1 MTRFDLEAVQER
13 LRIEELDAWLLFDFR
28 RLNPLACEV
37 LHIPPERFITRRWF
51 YLIPAEGE
59 PVGIVPRLE
68 PEALLGLPGKH
79 FTYLRYDELRTLVK
93 ETVNGM
99 RRVAM
104 EYAPHGTNPY
114 VSRVDGGTLD
124 LVRAGGV
131 EVVSSADLVQYFQ
144 SLWPDEAYP
153 LYRKAAAALIE
164 IKNAAFERVRESLR
178 DDRTITEQALARW
191 IMNQMSQN
199 GLVADEPIVAV
210 GVHTGDPHY
219 HSLGRPEVRIER
231 DQPLMIDLF
240 TRVDHPDATVAD
252 FTYMAWTGPEP
263 DPRFMEIWDV
273 ARTARDTAVSTVR
286 ATLLAGER
294 LEGWQVDRAA
304 RTVVDEAGFGEAF
317 IHRTGHSLGRETH
330 GSGVHAD
337 DLEMRDERAVIP
349 GVSFT
354 VEPGI
359 YLPEFGVRTEVNVLV
374 QARQVE
380 VFEEPMQESPT
391 LLA

>member
-1 MTRFDLEAVQER
+1 MSRFDLAAVQER
-13 LRIEELDAWLLFDFR
+13 LRLEELDAWLLFDFR

-59 PVGIVPRLE
+59 PRAIVPRLE
-68 PEALLGLPGKH
+68 PEALEGLPGEH
-79 FTYLRYDELRTLVK
+79 HTYLRYDELRSLVK
-93 ETVNGM
+93 DAVDGKK
-99 RRVAM
+99 RVAM

-124 LVRAGGV
+124 LVRAAGA

-144 SLWPDEAYP
+144 AVWPPEAYP
-153 LYRKAAAALIE
+153 LYRTAAGALIE
-164 IKNAAFERVRESLR
+164 IKNAAFERVREALR

-210 GVHTGDPHY
+210 GAHSGDPHY
-219 HSLGRPEVRIER
+219 HSLGRPEVKIEA
-231 DQPLMIDLF
+231 DQPLLIDLF

-252 FTYMAWTGPEP
+252 FTYMAWTGSTP
-263 DPRFMEIWDV
+263 DPGFMEIWEV
-273 ARTARDTAVSTVR
+273 ARKARDTAISTIR

-304 RTVVDEAGFGEAF
+304 RTVIDEAGYGDAF

-330 GSGVHAD
+330 GAGVHAD
-337 DLEMRDERAVIP
+337 DLEMRDERAIIP

-359 YLPEFGVRTEVNVLV
+359 YLERFGVRTEVNVLV
-374 QARQVE
+374 QEQQVE
-380 VFEEPMQESPT
+380 VFEEPMQEAPT
-391 LLA
+391 LLV